1 MGCVG
6 VVGVLEFR
14 FSTCFLSGWGVGL
27 LGCSGEGSGGFVG
40 VCFGSGRSILGLH
53 IIYVMN
59 VISLIFLGRRCVV
72 NETWLMW
79 ESLYIRSL
87 MLIDNAIANN
97 EQCMS
102 VVKVLC
108 SYFLMG
114 S

>member
-1 MGCVG
+1 M
-6 VVGVLEFR
+6 
-14 FSTCFLSGWGVGL
+14 
-27 LGCSGEGSGGFVG
+27 
-40 VCFGSGRSILGLH
+40 
-53 IIYVMN
+53 
-59 VISLIFLGRRCVV
+59 

-87 MLIDNAIANN
+87 MLIDNDIAKN